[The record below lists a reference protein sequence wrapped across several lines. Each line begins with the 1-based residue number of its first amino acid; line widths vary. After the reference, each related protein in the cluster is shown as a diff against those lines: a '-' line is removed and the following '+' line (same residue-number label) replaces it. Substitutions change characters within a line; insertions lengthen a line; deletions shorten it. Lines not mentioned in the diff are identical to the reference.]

1 MKLEKEIQANLIK
14 IARKH
19 PNVHFIDRSNSG
31 KVKVK
36 GGWMQ
41 LHKKG
46 FPDLCG
52 WVKGGKFLGIE
63 LKRPDTKNN
72 TSKDQDSMLELMR
85 ESGCICGIAHDEES
99 LMDILDNIGQA

>member
-1 MKLEKEIQANLIK
+1 MSKLEKEIQAELIK
-14 IARKH
+14 IARGH
-19 PNVHFIDRSNSG
+19 PKVHFIDRSNSG

-52 WVKGGKFLGIE
+52 WVEGGKFLGIE
-63 LKRPDTKNN
+63 LKQPSTRKN
-72 TSKDQDSMLELMR
+72 TSDEQDSMLQLMSD
-85 ESGCICGIAHDEES
+85 SGCICGVAWDAES
-99 LMDILDNIGQA
+99 LTAILDTI

>member
-14 IARKH
+14 IASKH